1 MKLQELITEMKKPAW
16 EKARKLKQSEFLD
29 SDTHKQISKLLYRI
43 RSLED
48 SFEKEL
54 DKLRPG
60 AIGSGYKPTQK
71 MAMARMDELRN
82 EIGDLKQHAID
93 LTKGTFDQAKMD
105 RILDKLI
112 ALEDKKSNFRKWVE
126 AEVNIRDR
134 KKYLQ
139 YLKDNKKFITSVGEG
154 NF

>member
-16 EKARKLKQSEFLD
+16 EKARKLRQDEFLH
-29 SDTHKQISKLLYRI
+29 SNTKKQIRKILHRI
-43 RSLED
+43 GSLKD

-54 DKLRPG
+54 DKLRPD
-60 AIGSGYKPTQK
+60 AIGSGYKPKQE

-82 EIGDLKQHAID
+82 EIVDLEQQTID
-93 LTKGTFDQAKMD
+93 LRKGAFDQAKMD

-126 AEVNIRDR
+126 ADNMRDR

-139 YLKDNKKFITSVGEG
+139 YLKGNKKFITTVGEG